1 MQHVFYCPIY
11 GTAPCA
17 YNRMFSV
24 FLLNKLRFVSGSSQC
39 SAAVKLFNQG
49 NKL

>member
-24 FLLNKLRFVSGSSQC
+24 FLLNKPRVVTGSSPKC
-39 SAAVKLFNQG
+39 SSKIVQSRE
-49 NKL
+49 